1 MKIRMLTINDVKK
14 ILTMKDAIELVETA
28 FREKGLKRVQ
38 MPPKPYLYFRKYDGD
53 LRIMPS
59 YFEELDEAGV
69 KLVNVHPNNPEK
81 YGLPTV
87 LATILLFDPKTGA
100 PISIMDGTWI
110 TAMRTAAATGV
121 ATKRLARKNAKVVG
135 LIGAGYQ
142 ASFQLEAL
150 HEVVKM
156 ESVKVYRRNREKAEK
171 FAKEMSAK
179 LGVNVEATDS
189 VEDAVKGV
197 DILVTVTPVR
207 EPIVKNEWITEGMHI
222 NAIGADAPRKEELEP
237 EILKRAKIVID
248 DWEQASHS
256 GEINV
261 PLKNGIIT
269 KDDIY
274 ATIGEIVGGLKPGR
288 VSDEEITTFD
298 STGLSLQDVIT
309 GWHVYK
315 VAKEKEVGSEIPAFY
330 L

>member
-1 MKIRMLTINDVKK
+1 
-14 ILTMKDAIELVETA
+14 
-28 FREKGLKRVQ
+28 
-38 MPPKPYLYFRKYDGD
+38 
-53 LRIMPS
+53 
-59 YFEELDEAGV
+59 
-69 KLVNVHPNNPEK
+69 
-81 YGLPTV
+81 
-87 LATILLFDPKTGA
+87 
-100 PISIMDGTWI
+100 
-110 TAMRTAAATGV
+110 
-121 ATKRLARKNAKVVG
+121 
-135 LIGAGYQ
+135 
-142 ASFQLEAL
+142 
-150 HEVVKM
+150 
-156 ESVKVYRRNREKAEK
+156 
-171 FAKEMSAK
+171 MSAK

-222 NAIGADAPRKEELEP
+222 NAIGADAPGKEELEP

-261 PLKNGIIT
+261 PLKNGLIT